1 MGTMATILVIDDQLT
16 IRSFLDTLLSRKGYD
31 VILAESG
38 RKGLELFHRARP
50 DAIILDLIMP
60 EMDGLTVLQQ
70 IRSVDPKQPVI
81 ILTGTTNSKKE
92 QQVRALGVTEC
103 VEKHFPLHR
112 LEEVLEGLFKTPDPV
127 T

>member
-1 MGTMATILVIDDQLT
+1 MGTMATILVIDDQLA

-31 VILAESG
+31 VILADSG

-70 IRSVDPKQPVI
+70 IRSVDLKQPVI

-112 LEEVLEGLFKTPDPV
+112 LEEVLKGLFETLDPV